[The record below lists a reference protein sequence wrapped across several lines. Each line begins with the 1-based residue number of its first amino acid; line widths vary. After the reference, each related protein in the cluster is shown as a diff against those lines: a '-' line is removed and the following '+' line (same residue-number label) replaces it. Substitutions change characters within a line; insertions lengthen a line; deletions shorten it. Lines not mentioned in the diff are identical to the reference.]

1 MPVVLVPVHLR
12 RSHIEHTV
20 PPSCQRAVCLRPFI
34 TNDFMTG
41 RAAIPGKDL
50 PEEVRAGGAHARAVC
65 SHLAVQVL
73 DEMVTSLLDNVVGI
87 SAVLYDMTSKP
98 PGTTEWE

>member
-1 MPVVLVPVHLR
+1 MHFNRLPGYPSTQ
-12 RSHIEHTV
+12 RSI
-20 PPSCQRAVCLRPFI
+20 CLRPFI

-50 PEEVRAGGAHARAVC
+50 PVHLVE
-65 SHLAVQVL
+65 HLAERICKEVVG
-73 DEMVTSLLDNVVGI
+73 VSNVV
-87 SAVLYDMTSKP
+87 YDLTAKP